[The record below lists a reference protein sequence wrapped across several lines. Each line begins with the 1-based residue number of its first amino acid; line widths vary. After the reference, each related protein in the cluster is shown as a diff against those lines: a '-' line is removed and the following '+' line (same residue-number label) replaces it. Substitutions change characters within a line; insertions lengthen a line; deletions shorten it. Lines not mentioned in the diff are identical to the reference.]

1 MLEQSA
7 TLYFGPWYRRSPS
20 FDATR
25 RAGCTAYDIYNH
37 MYLPGYYDDPD
48 VEYRL
53 LNEGVTMWDVGV
65 ERTVEVSGPD
75 ADKLIDMI
83 TCRDLTKCK
92 VKQGKYM
99 LVTAPDG
106 GIVNDPVLLHVDENR
121 WWMQLADSDAGLYA
135 LGVLAASGLNA
146 KVTLPDVHP
155 MQVQGPLSAKTLEKL
170 VGSAIYDIKYYWCE
184 NFTIDG
190 IPVLISR
197 TGWTAIPGFEVNLLD
212 YSRGDDLWDAVAGA
226 GEEFGIKPIA
236 PCEARRIEGG
246 IFNYGSDMTL
256 NDTPLHVMG
265 LERLVEDQPQDYIG
279 KKALEELQAKGVD
292 RKLVA
297 SISRATSSAPSCRG
311 TGTSSATGR
320 RSGTSPTPC
329 GRRASSETSGSCGC
343 RSTWR
348 TPARSSRSRRST
360 ARRSRASRLRS
371 RSSTHARRRPRR
383 RWRSYLRRGTAR
395 RGTRTQCRSRR
406 RSSDCPRSLPLF
418 GRSVGAARS
427 PAGGYGVSPKIVLG
441 APEPCRFRGPP
452 ITIQPPVV
460 GIASRFVRFS
470 SVNRCFRRVR
480 NVSKNVGSLPGSGPK
495 VSVPS
500 APRFAS
506 TPLWIS
512 HRTAAF
518 ENPGWR
524 NRPAALPQL

>member
-1 MLEQSA
+1 MTNERSEMLEQSA
-7 TLYFGPWYRRSPS
+7 TLYFGPWYRRSPY

-48 VEYRL
+48 VEYAL

-83 TCRDLTKCK
+83 TCRDLTKCS

-99 LVTAPDG
+99 IVTAPDG
-106 GIVNDPVLLHVDENR
+106 GIVNDPVLMHVDENK

-135 LGVLAASGLNA
+135 LGVAASSGLNA

-184 NFTIDG
+184 NFSIDG

-256 NDTPLHVMG
+256 DDTPLHVMG

-279 KKALEELQAKGVD
+279 KAALEALKAKGVD
-292 RKLVA
+292 RKLVGLDLPGEQLRAELSRPWDVMRDGKAVGRVTDAVWSPGLARNIGFVWVPIDMAEPGTKLEIHTEHGTTIEGTTA
-297 SISRATSSAPSCRG
+297 SIPFVD
-311 TGTSSATGR
+311 
-320 RSGTSPTPC
+320 
-329 GRRASSETSGSCGC
+329 
-343 RSTWR
+343 
-348 TPARSSRSRRST
+348 
-360 ARRSRASRLRS
+360 
-371 RSSTHARRRPRR
+371 PRKE
-383 RWRSYLRRGTAR
+383 A
-395 RGTRTQCRSRR
+395 
-406 RSSDCPRSLPLF
+406 
-418 GRSVGAARS
+418 
-427 PAGGYGVSPKIVLG
+427 
-441 APEPCRFRGPP
+441 
-452 ITIQPPVV
+452 
-460 GIASRFVRFS
+460 
-470 SVNRCFRRVR
+470 
-480 NVSKNVGSLPGSGPK
+480 
-495 VSVPS
+495 
-500 APRFAS
+500 
-506 TPLWIS
+506 
-512 HRTAAF
+512 
-518 ENPGWR
+518 
-524 NRPAALPQL
+524 PAAALA